1 MKLFL
6 IYCAVLMFRYF
17 CFEVL
22 IRFGYRGEWWSVKKI
37 Y

>member
-6 IYCAVLMFRYF
+6 IYFAVLIFRYF

-22 IRFGYRGEWWSVKKI
+22 IRFGYRGERRSVKKI